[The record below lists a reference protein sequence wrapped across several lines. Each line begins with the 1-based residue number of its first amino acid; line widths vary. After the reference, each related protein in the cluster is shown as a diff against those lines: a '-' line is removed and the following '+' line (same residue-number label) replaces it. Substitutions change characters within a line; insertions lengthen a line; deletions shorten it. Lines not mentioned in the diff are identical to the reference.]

1 MVKTIEKCLLAIVLV
16 ALNLGICLAQPR
28 SKKEVKSLL
37 KDFLPQ
43 LNARPQGISPSE
55 ALNEGEM
62 MMHSSGE
69 IIKNLEVTDVALES
83 DAFYVFAAENKKGF
97 VIVSADES
105 MAPIL
110 GYSATAEFDPDNIPS
125 DVQWWL
131 ETYMMEYAQLSENS
145 SREMRYTAQQP
156 FSGSVAPLVK
166 TQWNQST
173 PYNNLCPTESGTRTV
188 TGCVATAMAQ
198 AMSVYKKPTY
208 PSGSVSYT
216 TASNSIY
223 ISENLGNYYFDWT
236 NAMNPSSS
244 SYASAVAR
252 IMYASGVAVKMDYG
266 VSSQGGSGAYPSDI
280 MPALRDNFGYDNDMI
295 FCQKESM
302 SDYDYKTL
310 LINEFK
316 AGRPVIY
323 NGRTTSSGHCFVLDG
338 YEVRSGEPYFH
349 VNWGWGGS
357 YDGYFLISSLNPDGY
372 GIGGASG
379 TYSIE
384 NSAILNFKPEN
395 GTSEYEGFWQAK
407 TITVNPA
414 AVMPGT
420 SAQITINCNNCYNY
434 GLSSFSGSFNYYLI
448 DSNGTRTKLGTK
460 SVGTN
465 VGFRYGSSYSFSATL
480 PSNLSL
486 GNYTI
491 EVKSQAT
498 GSSKE
503 QPVYCSTYEVPF
515 TVSSTRAGY
524 VTDIQVAGILENGI
538 SGRTVN
544 LSIAQ
549 ILNNGAEVFTGS
561 MKMALANSSG
571 YILEYLENTTSISSL
586 GHWSYLTFPRDL
598 SGEIPASIADGN
610 YRIYLVTS
618 QEGYDDWSKVK
629 QYTME
634 GGYLST
640 FDIEAYVPIK
650 IQNGVVSFD
659 DSVLPTYSPDIEVTA
674 FNITGSN
681 GRSVE
686 ASVSLMANMNQMSF
700 FGRVGFA
707 IADKNGSNLS
717 VFGTPNQVASEL
729 PQSSWFTSDR
739 TIPMS
744 AIPNSYADGEY
755 RLYLVANQAGYKDW
769 TKVSKYVN
777 TGSSIT
783 NTGQECYVPIWLK
796 DNEIYFSEPEE
807 DPDENVLASGK
818 CGVNAYYTIYDDYS
832 MVISGSGEMADYKEK
847 TWDSSTAPWEEQYKD
862 QITRIVIQE
871 GITSVGD
878 CAFYWMSNLSNVEFA
893 NSITE
898 IGNWSFYQCSKLT
911 SVVLPSNLK
920 EIGGVSFSYTGIES
934 IVFPDGLMTI
944 GNQAFTET
952 KLTSVSIPASVTKI
966 SFLAFRC
973 PTIRAINV
981 SSSNQNYCSVD
992 GVLYDKNR
1000 TTLCEYP
1007 NGRSDV
1013 VYSVLPGVKVIGL
1026 YAFDKSSLSKIVLP
1040 EGLTKIETTAFRD
1053 CIKLA
1058 EINLPE
1064 GITSIGSNAFEG
1076 CSSLRSITIPS
1087 TVTTIDFMCFYRCS
1101 SLEQIINKALV
1112 PQSIVESV
1120 FKYVGKSIPLYVPA
1134 ESVNAYKTA
1143 PYWSEFTNIQAI
1155 PETDFVLT
1163 DGDAYTV
1170 SSNKEAES
1178 ITYNRNFTHTDW
1190 TSLYIP
1196 FSMSYTDWSEDFEVA
1211 YINSIDQYDENEDG
1225 SIDKV
1230 MMHIIKIKGGSL
1242 YPNTPYLIKP
1252 KTTGQKSIKVYN
1264 KTLTAAAS
1272 SSISCSTM
1280 TSTFTFTGTYAGLSG
1295 TTLYNNDY
1303 YVMSNGKLCLTNGS
1317 AALKPYRWYMSVT
1330 DRTPLYSTAATRAAG
1345 DIIVKVVGED
1355 DGEEVFMYNDTTS
1368 LDKSFDLLGRS
1379 LDDKKL
1385 TPGVYIKNGKKVMIK

>member
-1 MVKTIEKCLLAIVLV
+1 MKGFNIVKTVEKCLIVFLLV
-16 ALNLGICLAQPR
+16 VLNLGICFAQPR
-28 SKKEVKSLL
+28 SKKEVKALL

-43 LNARPQGISPSE
+43 LNARPQGIGPSGD
-55 ALNEGEM
+55 LNDDEM
-62 MMHSSGE
+62 MMHSSGDL
-69 IIKNLEVTDVALES
+69 IKNIEATDIALES
-83 DAFYVFAAENKKGF
+83 DAFYVFAADNKKGF
-97 VIVSADES
+97 VIISADEL

-110 GYSATAEFDPDNIPS
+110 GYSTTGEFDPDNIPS

-166 TQWNQST
+166 TAWNQGS
-173 PYNNLCPTESGTRTV
+173 PYNNLCPSIGGSPTV

-198 AMSVYKKPTY
+198 AMSVYKHPTY
-208 PSGSVSYT
+208 PSGNVSYIT
-216 TASNSIY
+216 ESNSIS
-223 ISENLGNYYFDWT
+223 IGESLGSYYFDWT
-236 NAMNPSSS
+236 NALNSNSTS
-244 SYASAVAR
+244 FASAVAR
-252 IMYASGVAVKMDYG
+252 IMYACGVAVKMDYD
-266 VSSQGGSGAYPSDI
+266 VSSKGGSGAYPSDI

-310 LINEFK
+310 LINEFQ

-323 NGRTTSSGHCFVLDG
+323 NGRTSSSGHCFVLDG

-434 GLSSFSGSFNYYLI
+434 GLRSFSGSFNYYLV
-448 DSNGTRTKLGTK
+448 DSNGNRTKLGTN
-460 SVGTN
+460 SIGTDI
-465 VGFRYGSSYSFSATL
+465 GFRYGSTFSYSATL

-491 EVKSQAT
+491 EVTSQAS

-544 LSIAQ
+544 LTIAK
-549 ILNNGAEVFTGS
+549 ILNNAAETFSGS
-561 MKMALANSSG
+561 LKMALANSSG
-571 YILEYLENTTSISSL
+571 NILQYFGNTFSITSL
-586 GHWSYLTFPRDL
+586 GHYYSLGSPISL
-598 SGEIPASIADGN
+598 SGDIPTGLSDGS

-629 QYTME
+629 QFTMQ

-640 FDIEAYVPIK
+640 FDIETYVPIK

-659 DSVLPTYSPDIEVTA
+659 DSVLPAYSPDIEVSA

-681 GRSVE
+681 GRSIE
-686 ASVSLMANMNQMSF
+686 ASASQLVNLKQMSF

-717 VFGTPNQVASEL
+717 PFGTPYQIAKEL
-729 PQSSWFTSDR
+729 KQYDPESDQ

-744 AIPNSYADGEY
+744 AIPDSYTDGEY

-769 TKVSKYVN
+769 TKVCKYIY

-783 NTGQECYVPIWLK
+783 NTGQELYIPIWLK
-796 DNEIYFSEPEE
+796 DNEIYFSEPE
-807 DPDENVLASGK
+807 
-818 CGVNAYYTIYDDYS
+818 
-832 MVISGSGEMADYKEK
+832 
-847 TWDSSTAPWEEQYKD
+847 
-862 QITRIVIQE
+862 
-871 GITSVGD
+871 
-878 CAFYWMSNLSNVEFA
+878 
-893 NSITE
+893 TE
-898 IGNWSFYQCSKLT
+898 
-911 SVVLPSNLK
+911 
-920 EIGGVSFSYTGIES
+920 
-934 IVFPDGLMTI
+934 
-944 GNQAFTET
+944 
-952 KLTSVSIPASVTKI
+952 
-966 SFLAFRC
+966 
-973 PTIRAINV
+973 
-981 SSSNQNYCSVD
+981 
-992 GVLYDKNR
+992 
-1000 TTLCEYP
+1000 
-1007 NGRSDV
+1007 
-1013 VYSVLPGVKVIGL
+1013 
-1026 YAFDKSSLSKIVLP
+1026 
-1040 EGLTKIETTAFRD
+1040 
-1053 CIKLA
+1053 
-1058 EINLPE
+1058 
-1064 GITSIGSNAFEG
+1064 
-1076 CSSLRSITIPS
+1076 
-1087 TVTTIDFMCFYRCS
+1087 
-1101 SLEQIINKALV
+1101 
-1112 PQSIVESV
+1112 
-1120 FKYVGKSIPLYVPA
+1120 
-1134 ESVNAYKTA
+1134 
-1143 PYWSEFTNIQAI
+1143 
-1155 PETDFVLT
+1155 FVLT
-1163 DGDAYTV
+1163 DGEAYTV
-1170 SSNKEAES
+1170 SSNKIAES

-1196 FSMSYTDWSEDFEVA
+1196 FSMSYSDWRDDFEVA
-1211 YINSIDQYDENEDG
+1211 YINSIDQYDEDEDG
-1225 SIDKV
+1225 SIDKM
-1230 MMHIIKIKGGSL
+1230 MMHVIQIKGGTL
-1242 YPNTPYLIKP
+1242 YANTPYLIKP

-1272 SSISCSTM
+1272 NSISCSTM
-1280 TSTFTFTGTYAGLSG
+1280 TSTFCFSGTYAGISG
-1295 TTLYNNDY
+1295 STLYNNNY

-1317 AALKPYRWYMSVT
+1317 AALKPFRWYMSVT
-1330 DRTPLYSTAATRAAG
+1330 DRTPMYTSGGTRAAG

-1355 DGEEVFMYNDTTS
+1355 DGEEVFMYNDTTTQE
-1368 LDKSFDLLGRS
+1368 SFDLLGRN
-1379 LDDKKL
+1379 LRENNL
-1385 TPGVYIKNGKKVMIK
+1385 APGLYIKNGKKVMIK